1 MYTVLK
7 DFCYTGIPRIKRLDT
22 RYFTQ
27 QFFPR
32 LKNMTMVLYE
42 AIGMKRFIQLTSKK
56 FNDEKIE
63 NEHQI
68 VHNVL
73 GGVEMESY
81 HVKP

>member
-7 DFCYTGIPRIKRLDT
+7 DICYTGIPRTKRLDT
-22 RYFTQ
+22 RYLTQ
-27 QFFPR
+27 QFFPAS
-32 LKNMTMVLYE
+32 NMTMVLYE

-56 FNDEKIE
+56 FNDEKME